1 MSANNYY
8 YTYDDCYIKQ
18 ITPTFTD
25 ASFDDYL
32 ARNYYHYTVARV
44 KDCENKALRN
54 NSEFFLIN
62 DISRSLNNTYTNCYI
77 PKLDNNNN
85 DTSIFGNNTVI
96 QRARDLFDGLFKPPN
111 TSIMSYSRQI
121 TPNPIDTCNNLM
133 YNYIRYPYP
142 NDAERKCFKYSID
155 GGIYTPKS
163 SYAYYTK
170 PTFSLENIALM
181 KTVRLPS
188 YYTNPDVLD
197 PLRNYINILR
207 FNPPVYDGTLTIAF
221 RNYICTPSPTSND
234 ALDGQLNLLKRNYVD
249 LYARLGEIKSDLSSI
264 IYLNSFDD
272 ETLRSLNVN
281 IVNKS
286 RELNSLLTSGGANNG
301 RLDDTTLLTYFKIV
315 ENSILLLLIICFILY
330 FTKKKAI

>member
-18 ITPTFTD
+18 TTTTFTD
-25 ASFDDYL
+25 ACFNDYL

-62 DISRSLNNTYTNCYI
+62 DISTSLNNIYTNCYI

-96 QRARDLFDGLFKPPN
+96 QRARDLFDGLFKPPE
-111 TSIMSYSRQI
+111 MPSYNIQ
-121 TPNPIDTCNNLM
+121 TENIDTCNNLM
-133 YNYIRYPYP
+133 YNL
-142 NDAERKCFKYSID
+142 NKTENERKCFKYSID
-155 GGIYTPKS
+155 EGIYTPKS
-163 SYAYYTK
+163 RYAYYRK

-181 KTVRLPS
+181 KTVNHPS

-207 FNPPVYDGTLTIAF
+207 FNPSNYGDLTIAF
-221 RNYICTPSPTSND
+221 RNYICYNSRESND
-234 ALDGQLNLLKRNYVD
+234 ALTNQLDLLKQNYTG
-249 LYARLGEIKSDLSSI
+249 LYEKLDEIKSDLSSI

-315 ENSILLLLIICFILY
+315 ENSILLLLIICFIFY

>member
-18 ITPTFTD
+18 ITTTFTD

-62 DISRSLNNTYTNCYI
+62 DISTSLNNIYTNCYI

-121 TPNPIDTCNNLM
+121 TPIPIDTCNNLM
-133 YNYIRYPYP
+133 YNL
-142 NDAERKCFKYSID
+142 NKNENEKKCFKYSID
-155 GGIYTPKS
+155 EGIYTPKS

-188 YYTNPDVLD
+188 YYTPDSS
-197 PLRNYINILR
+197 LRNYINILK
-207 FNPPVYDGTLTIAF
+207 FNSNSDYGTLTTAF
-221 RNYICTPSPTSND
+221 RNYICTPSRANSTS
-234 ALDGQLNLLKRNYVD
+234 LDDELNLLKQNYTD
-249 LYARLGEIKSDLSSI
+249 LYVKLGEIKRDLSSI

-272 ETLRSLNVN
+272 ETLRSLNVH
-281 IVNKS
+281 IINKS

-315 ENSILLLLIICFILY
+315 ENSILLLLIICFIFY